1 MAFEEIKAKLG
12 LDVTDF
18 ERGVAKVQ
26 GSLKSVVG
34 SATKKFTD
42 FKSVGQT
49 LATAIGL
56 NLGSISEG
64 LARMVIGFS
73 KQQEEALL
81 SLAERSK
88 NAADQIT
95 AQATQIRTG
104 GDPQKR
110 IDLLDKELISVQ
122 EQAKARKK
130 LTDKEKQDIVKKSVL
145 DKILGRGPLITYD
158 ELTAAEEEYTKSQ
171 AEAQARIG
179 KIREERLSAK
189 IELDNAATKKE
200 TANIDSVTK
209 NINDA
214 ENERVKG
221 LEIQMTEQELLLK
234 LKEDFIKAEKD
245 SNNTA
250 KTALEQSAAL
260 LKSEQIKTVI
270 IQKQK
275 NIAENADK
283 AAQDAADKEKLKT
296 AELEKQTGELRKQ
309 IQIKQDDINK
319 SRRQAE
325 LPTMADVISGKR
337 NIGGFGKSSASKL
350 EKARAKALEL
360 SDAEQ
365 RAREA
370 YAGATTGGA
379 KDAALAQG
387 RGIRARLDQTR
398 GQIGSMEKLLGSR
411 VSDANPYAAMEK
423 ELALVKD
430 ELVTLNTITL
440 ASTSAK

>member
-26 GSLKSVVG
+26 GSLKSVVD

-49 LATAIGL
+49 LATAVGL

-145 DKILGRGPLITYD
+145 NKILGRGPLITYD

-171 AEAQARIG
+171 AEAQTRIG

-189 IELDNAATKKE
+189 IELDNAATKKSKDNVKE
-200 TANIDSVTK
+200 VAALN
-209 NINDA
+209 A
-214 ENERVKG
+214 E
-221 LEIQMTEQELLLK
+221 
-234 LKEDFIKAEKD
+234 
-245 SNNTA
+245 TA
-250 KTALEQSAAL
+250 KTEEEAR
-260 LKSEQIKTVI
+260 
-270 IQKQK
+270 QK
-275 NIAENADK
+275 
-283 AAQDAADKEKLKT
+283 
-296 AELEKQTGELRKQ
+296 R
-309 IQIKQDDINK
+309 
-319 SRRQAE
+319 
-325 LPTMADVISGKR
+325 
-337 NIGGFGKSSASKL
+337 GG
-350 EKARAKALEL
+350 
-360 SDAEQ
+360 
-365 RAREA
+365 
-370 YAGATTGGA
+370 
-379 KDAALAQG
+379 G
-387 RGIRARLDQTR
+387 RGIRKEGREK
-398 GQIGSMEKLLGSR
+398 GGEGGS
-411 VSDANPYAAMEK
+411 
-423 ELALVKD
+423 
-430 ELVTLNTITL
+430 
-440 ASTSAK
+440 